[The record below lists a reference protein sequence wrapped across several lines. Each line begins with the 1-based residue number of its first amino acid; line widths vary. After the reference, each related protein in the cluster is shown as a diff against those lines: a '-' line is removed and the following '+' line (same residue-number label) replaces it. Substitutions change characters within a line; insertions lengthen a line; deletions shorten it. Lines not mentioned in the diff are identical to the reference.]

1 VRRVLADSGF
11 LVALGIER
19 DPRHRAARDFLDNY
33 TGELHVPA
41 PVVSESCYFLSTAGK
56 VRLLDWLRKPPRKV
70 LDLPV
75 SAYPEV
81 AEILARYA
89 QLDPDF
95 ADAAIVWLAEK
106 TGCRAILT
114 VDVRDFSVFR
124 PGKGRRF
131 ELVKW
136 FDR

>member
-1 VRRVLADSGF
+1 LKRVLADSGF
-11 LVALGIER
+11 LVAPGIER

-33 TGELHVPA
+33 TGELLVPA

-75 SAYPEV
+75 TAYAEV
-81 AEILARYA
+81 GKILARYA
-89 QLDPDF
+89 DLDPDF
-95 ADAAIVWLAEK
+95 TDAAIVWLAEK
-106 TGCRAILT
+106 TACRTILT
-114 VDVRDFSVFR
+114 VDVRDFSVVR
-124 PGKGRRF
+124 LRKGKRF

-136 FDR
+136 LER